1 MLKEKKRGRKLFD
14 NVFIELSLVLVIA
27 VVVSG
32 IMRLLKQPLIIGH
45 IATGILVSPLLLNLV
60 RSGNESFEAFAHM
73 GVAILLFMVGLHLNP
88 KAVKDVGRIA
98 LITGIGQ
105 IVFTSVIGF
114 LIVRL
119 LGFDV
124 IPSIYIAIALT
135 FSSTIIIL
143 KLVSDKGDMDTL
155 YGRIAIGFLIVQD
168 IVAMIILMLV
178 SSSAGAV
185 GFSWVIIVDIFIKL
199 IAILIGVFI
208 VAKLVF
214 PLFTGRIAKS
224 QEFLLFFAI
233 AWCFIV
239 ATVFEMMN
247 FSIEAGALLAG
258 VALSMSPFKYEI
270 SAKLKPL
277 RDFFILLF
285 FVWLGSQMV
294 FDSFTQFIWP
304 IIILS
309 LFVLIGNPLIV
320 MILMGSQ
327 GYSKRNSL
335 FAGFTVAQISEFS
348 LIMIGLGITVGHI
361 SGEVLSLVTF
371 VGILTIA
378 GSTYMILY
386 NKKVYE
392 WLSPYLSVFERKNTI
407 DKNEKSSKEVHGIIL
422 FGYNRIGFDLAE
434 SFVKLKKKFLV
445 VDNNPDT
452 VKEVGKQGFDS
463 VYGDA
468 DNREFLNEIN
478 FSKSKMIVSTIP
490 DQGTNIVLIKTL
502 KELNKDA
509 AVIVVANQID
519 SALELYDAGADY
531 VIMPHM
537 LGGRHTSSLI
547 SELGFNKKAFLKE
560 KLNHLRHIER
570 RKKYKEFRSKLQKEQ
585 N

>member
-1 MLKEKKRGRKLFD
+1 
-14 NVFIELSLVLVIA
+14 
-27 VVVSG
+27 
-32 IMRLLKQPLIIGH
+32 MRLLKQPLIIGH

-60 RSGNESFEAFAHM
+60 RPGNESFEAFAHM

-88 KAVKDVGRIA
+88 KAVKDVGKIA

-105 IVFTSVIGF
+105 IVFTSIIGF

-119 LGFDV
+119 LGFEV

-155 YGRIAIGFLIVQD
+155 YGKIAIGFLIVQD
-168 IVAMIILMLV
+168 IVAMFILMLV
-178 SSSAGAV
+178 SSSTGAV
-185 GFSWVIIVDIFIKL
+185 GLSLSVIIEIIIKL
-199 IAILIGVFI
+199 ITILIGVYL
-208 VAKLVF
+208 VAKLIF
-214 PLFTGRIAKS
+214 PLITGRIAKS

-239 ATVFEMMN
+239 ATVFELLN

-270 SAKLKPL
+270 SSKLKPL

-285 FVWLGSQMV
+285 FVWLGSQMI

-304 IIILS
+304 IILLS

-320 MILMGSQ
+320 MILMGYQ

-348 LIMIGLGITVGHI
+348 LIMVGLGITVGHI

-378 GSTYMILY
+378 GSTYLILY

-392 WLSPYLSVFERKNTI
+392 LLSPYLSIFEKKKTI
-407 DKNEKSSKEVHGIIL
+407 DKNEKTNKQKHEVIL

-434 SFVKLKKKFLV
+434 SFVKMKKKFLV
-445 VDNNPDT
+445 IDNNPDT
-452 VKEVGKQGFDS
+452 VKEVKKQGTDS

-468 DNREFLNEIN
+468 DNREFLKELD
-478 FSKSKMIVSTIP
+478 FSKTKMIVSTIP
-490 DQGTNIVLIKTL
+490 DQGTNTVLIKAL
-502 KELNKDA
+502 KEINTGA
-509 AVIVVANQID
+509 IVIVVANQIET
-519 SALELYDAGADY
+519 ALELYDVGADY
-531 VIMPHM
+531 VIMPHL

-547 SELGFNKKAFLKE
+547 KELGFEKKAFLQE

-570 RKKYKEFRSKLQKEQ
+570 RKKYKEFKLKLEKEQ

>member
-1 MLKEKKRGRKLFD
+1 MFD
-14 NVFIELSLVLVIA
+14 NVFVELSLVLVIA

-45 IATGILVSPLLLNLV
+45 IATGIIVSPIFLNLV
-60 RSGNESFEAFAHM
+60 RSGNDSFEAFAHM

-88 KAVKDVGRIA
+88 KAVKDVGKIA

-114 LIVRL
+114 LIVLL
-119 LGFDV
+119 LGFDIV
-124 IPSIYIAIALT
+124 PAIYIAIALT

-168 IVAMIILMLV
+168 LVAMFILILV
-178 SSSAGAV
+178 SSSAGAAGLSFV
-185 GFSWVIIVDIFIKL
+185 VLVEIMIKL
-199 IAILIGVFI
+199 ITILVGVFI
-208 VAKLVF
+208 IAKFVF
-214 PLFTGRIAKS
+214 PLLTGKIAKS

-239 ATVFEMMN
+239 ATVFEMFN

-258 VALSMSPFKYEI
+258 VALSMSPLKYEI
-270 SAKLKPL
+270 SSKLKPL

-294 FDSFTQFIWP
+294 FTNITQFIWP
-304 IIILS
+304 IVILS

-320 MILMGSQ
+320 LILMGVQ

-348 LIMIGLGITVGHI
+348 LILVGLGVSVGHVT
-361 SGEVLSLVTF
+361 GEILSLVTF
-371 VGILTIA
+371 IGILTIA
-378 GSTYMILY
+378 GSTYLIIY
-386 NKKVYE
+386 NKKIYE
-392 WLSPYLSVFERKNTI
+392 WLSPYLSVFERKNTV
-407 DKNEKSSKEVHGIIL
+407 DKKSMLNEKIHEVIL

-434 SFVKLKKKFLV
+434 SFDSLKKDFLV
-445 VDNNPDT
+445 IDNNPDT
-452 VKEVGKQGFDS
+452 IKEVSKQGIS
-463 VYGDA
+463 AKYGDA
-468 DNREFLNEIN
+468 DNREFLSEIN
-478 FSKSKMIVSTIP
+478 FSKTKMVVSTIP
-490 DQGTNIVLIKTL
+490 DVETNIILIKTL
-502 KELNKDA
+502 NELNPKA
-509 AVIVVANQID
+509 IIIVVATQID
-519 SALELYDAGADY
+519 SALELYDVGADY

-537 LGGRHTSSLI
+537 VGGRYTAMLI
-547 SELGFNKKAFLKE
+547 KELGFKKSAFVKE
-560 KLNHLRHIER
+560 KLNHIRHMER
-570 RKKYKEFRSKLQKEQ
+570 RRKYKELKSKIIKE
-585 N
+585 NA

>member
-1 MLKEKKRGRKLFD
+1 MFD
-14 NVFIELSLVLVIA
+14 NVFVELSLVLVIA
-27 VVVSG
+27 VIVSG

-45 IATGILVSPLLLNLV
+45 IATGIIVSPIFLNLV
-60 RSGNESFEAFAHM
+60 RTGNDSFEAFAHM

-114 LIVRL
+114 LIVMM

-124 IPSIYIAIALT
+124 IPAIYIAIALT

-168 IVAMIILMLV
+168 IVAMFILMLV
-178 SSSAGAV
+178 SSSTGAAGLSLV
-185 GFSWVIIVDIFIKL
+185 VIVEILIKL
-199 IAILIGVFI
+199 ITILIGVYIIAKFI
-208 VAKLVF
+208 F
-214 PLFTGRIAKS
+214 PLMTGKIAKS

-239 ATVFEMMN
+239 ATVFEKLD

-258 VALSMSPFKYEI
+258 VALSMSPLKYEI
-270 SAKLKPL
+270 SSKLKPL

-294 FDSFTQFIWP
+294 FTNITQFIWP

-320 MILMGSQ
+320 LILMGLQ

-348 LIMIGLGITVGHI
+348 LILVGLGVTVGHVT
-361 SGEVLSLVTF
+361 GEVLSLVTF
-371 VGILTIA
+371 IGILTIA
-378 GSTYMILY
+378 GSTYLIIY
-386 NKKVYE
+386 NKKIYE
-392 WLSPYLSVFERKNTI
+392 VLSPYLSIFERKNTI
-407 DKNEKSSKEVHGIIL
+407 DKNAKNNEKTHEVIL

-434 SFVKLKKKFLV
+434 SFTKLKKEYLV
-445 VDNNPDT
+445 IDNNPDT
-452 VKEVGKQGFDS
+452 VKEVSKQGIDTK
-463 VYGDA
+463 YGDA
-468 DNREFLNEIN
+468 DNREFLAEIN
-478 FSKSKMIVSTIP
+478 FTKTKMIVSTIP
-490 DQGTNIVLIKTL
+490 DQETNIVLIKTIQ
-502 KELNKDA
+502 ELNPKTII
-509 AVIVVANQID
+509 IVVANQMD
-519 SALELYDAGADY
+519 AALELYKAGADY

-537 LGGRHTSSLI
+537 VGGRHTAMLI
-547 SELGFNKKAFLKE
+547 KELGFKKKAFLKE
-560 KLNHLRHIER
+560 KLNHIRHIER
-570 RKKYKEFRSKLQKEQ
+570 RQKYKEIKSKIQKEHQ
-585 N
+585 

>member
-1 MLKEKKRGRKLFD
+1 MFD

-27 VVVSG
+27 VIVSG

-45 IATGILVSPLLLNLV
+45 IATGILVSPLVLNLV
-60 RSGNESFEAFAHM
+60 KTGDDSFEAFAHM

-88 KAVKDVGRIA
+88 KAVKDVGKIA
-98 LITGIGQ
+98 LITGLGQ
-105 IVFTSVIGF
+105 IIFTSLVGF
-114 LIVRL
+114 LIVRM
-119 LGFDV
+119 LGFET
-124 IPSIYIAIALT
+124 IPALYIAIALT

-143 KLVSDKGDMDTL
+143 KLVSDKKDMDTL

-168 IVAMIILMLV
+168 IVAMLILMIV
-178 SSSAGAV
+178 SSSAGAA
-185 GFSWVIIVDIFIKL
+185 GISAVIIIEIIIKL
-199 IAILIGVFI
+199 IAILVAVFI
-208 VAKLVF
+208 IAKFIF
-214 PLFTGRIAKS
+214 PLFTGKIAKS

-239 ATVFEMMN
+239 ATVFEMMD

-270 SAKLKPL
+270 SSKLKPL

-294 FDSFTQFIWP
+294 FDNFLQFLWP

-309 LFVLIGNPLIV
+309 IFVLIGNPLIV

-348 LIMIGLGITVGHI
+348 LIMVGLGITVGHI

-386 NKKVYE
+386 NKKIYE
-392 WLSPYLSVFERKNTI
+392 KLSPYLTIFERKKTI
-407 DKNEKSSKEVHGIIL
+407 DKYEKETEKPHEVAL

-434 SFVKLKKKFLV
+434 SFTKMKKKFLV
-445 VDNNPDT
+445 IDNNPDT
-452 VKEVGKQGFDS
+452 VKQVKKQGIDS
-463 VYGDA
+463 IYGDA
-468 DNREFLNEIN
+468 DNREFLEDIN
-478 FSKSKMIVSTIP
+478 FSKIKMIVSTIP
-490 DQGTNIVLIKTL
+490 DQETNMVLIKTL
-502 KELNKDA
+502 KEINKDA
-509 AVIVVANQID
+509 IIIAVANQINP
-519 SALELYDAGADY
+519 ALELYDAGADY

-537 LGGRHTSSLI
+537 LGGKHTASLI
-547 SELGFNKKAFLKE
+547 KESGFDKRKFSKE
-560 KLNHLRHIER
+560 KRNHLKHMEK
-570 RKKYKEFRSKLQKEQ
+570 RKKYKDFKTKLQKEH

>member
-1 MLKEKKRGRKLFD
+1 MFD
-14 NVFIELSLVLVIA
+14 NVFVELSLVLVIA

-45 IATGILVSPLLLNLV
+45 IATGIIVSPIFLNLV
-60 RSGNESFEAFAHM
+60 RTGNDSFEAFAHM

-105 IVFTSVIGF
+105 IIFTSVIGF
-114 LIVRL
+114 LIVTM

-124 IPSIYIAIALT
+124 VPAIYIAIALT

-168 IVAMIILMLV
+168 IVAMFILMLV
-178 SSSAGAV
+178 SSSAGAA
-185 GFSWVIIVDIFIKL
+185 GLSLIVIIEILIKL
-199 IAILIGVFI
+199 ITILIGVYIIAKFI
-208 VAKLVF
+208 F
-214 PLFTGRIAKS
+214 PLITGKIAKS

-239 ATVFEMMN
+239 ATIFEKLD

-258 VALSMSPFKYEI
+258 VALSMSPLKYEI
-270 SAKLKPL
+270 SSKLKPL

-294 FDSFTQFIWP
+294 FTNITQFIWP

-320 MILMGSQ
+320 LILMGVQ

-348 LIMIGLGITVGHI
+348 LILVGLGVAVGHI
-361 SGEVLSLVTF
+361 TGEILSLVTF
-371 VGILTIA
+371 IGIITIA
-378 GSTYMILY
+378 GSTYLIIY
-386 NKKVYE
+386 NKKIYE
-392 WLSPYLSVFERKNTI
+392 VLSPYLSIFEKKNTI
-407 DKNEKSSKEVHGIIL
+407 DKNAKNNEKTHEVIL

-434 SFVKLKKKFLV
+434 SFTKLKKEYLV
-445 VDNNPDT
+445 IDNNPDT
-452 VKEVGKQGFDS
+452 VKEVPKQGIDTK
-463 VYGDA
+463 YGDA
-468 DNREFLNEIN
+468 DNREFLKEIN
-478 FSKSKMIVSTIP
+478 FTKTKMIVSTIP
-490 DQGTNIVLIKTL
+490 DQETNTVLIKTIQEINP
-502 KELNKDA
+502 KTII
-509 AVIVVANQID
+509 IVVANQITM
-519 SALELYDAGADY
+519 ALELYDAGADY

-537 LGGRHTSSLI
+537 VGGRHTAMLI
-547 SELGFNKKAFLKE
+547 KELGFKKKAFLKE
-560 KLNHLRHIER
+560 KLNHIRHIER
-570 RKKYKEFRSKLQKEQ
+570 RQKYKEIKSKIQKEHQ
-585 N
+585 